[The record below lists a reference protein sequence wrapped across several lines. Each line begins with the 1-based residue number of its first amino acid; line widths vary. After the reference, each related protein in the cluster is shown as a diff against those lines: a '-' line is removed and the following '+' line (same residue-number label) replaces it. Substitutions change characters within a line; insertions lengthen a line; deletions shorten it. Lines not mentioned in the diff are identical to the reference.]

1 MMALE
6 SIYDAI
12 LKDDRS
18 SSSWPARHSEA
29 RKQWKT
35 QRTPL
40 PLSAFEKVQLAR
52 RAGRPTGLDYILS
65 LSPDFIEL
73 HGDRLYRDDPS
84 VIGGIGTFEN
94 QPITYIALQKGRST
108 EENIYRN
115 FAMAHPEGY
124 RKALRLM
131 KQAEKFNRPIVTFI
145 DTPGAYPGI
154 GAEERGQAEA
164 IATNLMTMSQLRVP
178 ILSIIIGEGGS
189 GGALALAVAN
199 EVHMME
205 HAIYSVLSPEGFA
218 SILWKDASKAKEAA
232 ALMRLTAQDLKTLDI
247 IEHIYDEPSEGAHV
261 YPFIVFDEVSF
272 GISNFLQKYAKKS
285 ASYLLE
291 QRYNKYRKIG
301 VFEHHPPTRSTI

>member
-1 MMALE
+1 MTTTELT
-6 SIYDAI
+6 YDSI
-12 LKDDRS
+12 LKDNRA

-29 RKQWKT
+29 RKKWKT
-35 QRTPL
+35 QRTL
-40 PLSAFEKVQLAR
+40 LSRSAFEKVQLAR
-52 RAGRPTGLDYILS
+52 HAGRPTGLDYILAM
-65 LSPDFIEL
+65 SPDFIEL

-84 VIGGIGTFEN
+84 VIGGIGTFKN

-108 EENIYRN
+108 EDNIYRN

-131 KQAEKFNRPIVTFI
+131 KQAQKFNRPIITFI

-164 IATNLMTMSQLRVP
+164 IATNLMAMSQLRVP

-218 SILWKDASKAKEAA
+218 SILWKDASRAKEASE
-232 ALMRLTAQDLKTLDI
+232 LMRLTAQDLKTLEI
-247 IEHIYDEPSEGAHV
+247 VEHVYDEPTEGAHAF
-261 YPFIVFDEVSF
+261 PFIVFDEVAF
-272 GISNFLQKYAKKS
+272 GISDFLEKYSKKS
-285 ASYLLE
+285 ATYLLE

>member
-1 MMALE
+1 MMSPEVL
-6 SIYDAI
+6 YDAV
-12 LKDDRS
+12 LKDNRAA
-18 SSSWPARHSEA
+18 SSWPARHSEA
-29 RKQWKT
+29 RKKWKST
-35 QRTPL
+35 KTPL
-40 PLSAFEKVQLAR
+40 SRSAFEKVQIAR
-52 RAGRPTGLDYILS
+52 HAGRPTGLDYILA

-94 QPITYIALQKGRST
+94 QAITYIALQKGRST
-108 EENIYRN
+108 EDNIFRN
-115 FAMAHPEGY
+115 FGMAHPEGY

-131 KQAEKFNRPIVTFI
+131 KQAEKFNRPIITLI

-164 IATNLMTMSQLRVP
+164 IATNLMAMSQLRVP

-199 EVHMME
+199 EVHMLE

-218 SILWKDASKAKEAA
+218 SILWKDAARAKEAA
-232 ALMRLTAQDLKTLDI
+232 ELMRLTAQDLMKLEI
-247 IEHIYDEPSEGAHV
+247 IEHVYDEPSEGAHTH
-261 YPFIVFDEVSF
+261 PFIVFDEVSF
-272 GISNFLQKYAKKS
+272 GISRFLEKYSKKS
-285 ASYLLE
+285 ATFLLE

-301 VFEHHPPTRSTI
+301 IFDHIPPTRSTL

>member
-1 MMALE
+1 MMSPEL
-6 SIYDAI
+6 IYDSV
-12 LKDDRS
+12 LKDNRS
-18 SSSWPARHSEA
+18 SSSWPTRHSEA
-29 RKQWKT
+29 RKIWKT
-35 QRTPL
+35 KRTL
-40 PLSAFEKVQLAR
+40 ISRSAFEKVQLAR
-52 RAGRPTGLDYILS
+52 HFGRPTGLDYILAM
-65 LSPDFIEL
+65 SPDFIEL

-108 EENIYRN
+108 DDNIFRN

-131 KQAEKFNRPIVTFI
+131 KQAQKFNRPIITFI

-218 SILWKDASKAKEAA
+218 SILWKDPTRAKEASE
-232 ALMRLTAQDLKTLDI
+232 LMRLTAQDLKTLEI
-247 IEHIYDEPSEGAHV
+247 VEHVYDEPAEGAHTF
-261 YPFIVFDEVSF
+261 PFIVFDEVAF

-285 ASYLLE
+285 ATYLLE

-301 VFEHHPPTRSTI
+301 IFEHNPNTRSTL

>member
-1 MMALE
+1 MISPE
-6 SIYDAI
+6 VQYDAV
-12 LKDDRS
+12 LKDNRA
-18 SSSWPARHSEA
+18 SSSWPARHIEA
-29 RKQWKT
+29 RTKWKN
-35 QRTPL
+35 QKIPL
-40 PLSAFEKVQLAR
+40 SMSAFEKVQLAR
-52 RAGRPTGLDYILS
+52 HASRPTGLDYILA

-94 QPITYIALQKGRST
+94 QAITYIALQKGRST
-108 EENIYRN
+108 EDNIYRN

-164 IATNLMTMSQLRVP
+164 IATNLMAMSQLRVP

-218 SILWKDASKAKEAA
+218 SILWKDASKAKQAA
-232 ALMRLTAQDLKTLDI
+232 ELMRLTAQDLKSLEI
-247 IEHIYDEPSEGAHV
+247 IEHVYDEPLEGAHS
-261 YPFIVFDEVSF
+261 YPFIVFDEVAF
-272 GISNFLQKYAKKS
+272 GMSSFLQKYMKKS
-285 ASYLLE
+285 PNYLLE

-301 VFEHHPPTRSTI
+301 IFEHVPPTRSTL